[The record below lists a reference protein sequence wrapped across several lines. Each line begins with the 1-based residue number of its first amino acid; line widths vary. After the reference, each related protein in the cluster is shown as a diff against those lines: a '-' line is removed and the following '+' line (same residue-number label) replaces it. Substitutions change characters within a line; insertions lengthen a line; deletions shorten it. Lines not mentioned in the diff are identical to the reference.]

1 MAEVLTGVNG
11 QILRW
16 ARESYNMTPGDTA
29 AAIGIDEARY
39 LRWENGEDFPTYAK
53 LKKVSDVL
61 HKPSALFFFPEPPQI
76 ESIKGDL
83 RTLPSAVSDH
93 LSKQV
98 IQAFETARSY
108 QMDLKEL
115 YGQRKSVLA
124 ARHTFP
130 EDQEELCAYFRNV
143 LDFPIS
149 AQKARRSDKIVFE
162 IFREKFYE
170 IGIYVFKDAFKDN
183 NVSGLCLNDDQ
194 YPVIM
199 INNSMSFARQN
210 FTLFH
215 ELYHLI
221 SDTSGAE
228 IIRDDYYVYLDEQ
241 QSHTE
246 KACDSFA
253 NEFLV
258 PMADFKIELEKRP
271 LDEARIAEL
280 ASLYAVSKEAIMY
293 KLYTMKIITPADY
306 NALKET
312 FYGDAIRNQ
321 KKKPDKPGGNYYY
334 TKLSYLGSKYTGD
347 VFRQYFAGKI
357 DSFRASEML
366 HSKVDHLPKLESVYF
381 RGVK

>member
-16 ARESYNMTPGDTA
+16 ARENYNMTPGETA
-29 AAIGIDEARY
+29 AAIGVDEARY
-39 LRWENGEDFPTYAK
+39 LRWENGEEFPTYAK
-53 LKKVSDVL
+53 LKKVSEVL
-61 HKPSALFFFPEPPQI
+61 HKPSARFFFPEPPQI
-76 ESIKGDL
+76 DNVKGDL
-83 RTLPSAVSDH
+83 RTLPGEVSNR
-93 LSKQV
+93 LSRQV

-108 QMDLKEL
+108 QMDLQEL
-115 YGQRKSVLA
+115 YGMRKSVLA
-124 ARHTFP
+124 LRHTFP
-130 EDQEELCAYFRNV
+130 TEQEALCQYFR
-143 LDFPIS
+143 DQIGFPIF
-149 AQKARRSDKIVFE
+149 AQKARHNDKIVFE

-170 IGIYVFKDAFKDN
+170 LGIYVFKDAFKDN
-183 NVSGLCLNDDQ
+183 SVSGLCLNDD
-194 YPVIM
+194 YFPIIM

-221 SDTSGAE
+221 ANTSGAE
-228 IIRDDYYVYLDEQ
+228 IIRDDYYIYLDEQ
-241 QSHTE
+241 QSHVE

-258 PMADFKIELEKRP
+258 PVEDFKTELKKQP
-271 LDEARIAEL
+271 LDEMRIADL

-321 KKKPDKPGGNYYY
+321 QKKPERSGGNYYY

-347 VFRQYFAGKI
+347 VFSQYFSGKI
-357 DSFRASEML
+357 DSYRASEML